1 MTTYWNFVQL
11 NVSPINSNCNVSTI
25 PNLSFTKVQL
35 FGNINKNSWQS
46 IHDLSHK
53 FYNIYILDEMIF
65 FHTIKTTCF
74 TIERVQIH
82 NNFFD
87 TNSKVP
93 KNANIFFCKLL
104 ACDKFNNFYNYLMQE
119 KLSIIFPFLCL
130 CISTNVV
137 YFNFKAWFTFFLNE
151 AKKALH
157 LHKSKQASME
167 QYLCCGQ
174 RSLLDL
180 EMSCKSTFWLQHY

>member
-1 MTTYWNFVQL
+1 VTTYWNFVQL

-65 FHTIKTTCF
+65 SIQLKQHVSPLKGFKFTTI
-74 TIERVQIH
+74 
-82 NNFFD
+82 FFD

-93 KNANIFFCKLL
+93 KNAIIFFCKLL
-104 ACDKFNNFYNYLMQE
+104 ACDKFNNFDNYLMQD
-119 KLSIIFPFLCL
+119 KYLLIFLFYVYAFQKC
-130 CISTNVV
+130 CI
-137 YFNFKAWFTFFLNE
+137 L
-151 AKKALH
+151 
-157 LHKSKQASME
+157 
-167 QYLCCGQ
+167 
-174 RSLLDL
+174 
-180 EMSCKSTFWLQHY
+180 